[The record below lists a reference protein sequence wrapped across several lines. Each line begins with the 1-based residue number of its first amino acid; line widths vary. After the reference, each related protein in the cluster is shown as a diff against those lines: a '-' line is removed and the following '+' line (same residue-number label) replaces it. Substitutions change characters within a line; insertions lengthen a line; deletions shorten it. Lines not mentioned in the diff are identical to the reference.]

1 MELKA
6 RCKERFEPVVQAIRQ
21 LQKEKEGLDEPLIV
35 AIDGRCGSG
44 KTTLG
49 EYLEQV
55 FDCNLF
61 RMDDFFLRMEQRT
74 PQRLKETGGN
84 VDYERFEETV
94 LRPIFQKQ
102 TVFYQPFSCRKWN
115 LLEGYPVPYKK
126 LNIIDCPGS
135 DDFVG
140 STVTAL
146 NVTDTAIIL
155 LNGQYGV
162 EVGTQNHFRYTEK
175 LNKPV
180 IFLVNQLDNEKC
192 DYDNILEQLKEAY
205 GSKVVP
211 IQYPIST
218 GPGFNALIDV
228 LLMKKYSWKPEGGAP
243 VIEDIPAEELEKAT
257 EMHKAL
263 VEAAAENDE
272 GLMEKFFEQDSLSE
286 DEMREGIRKGLVAR
300 GMFPVFCVCGGKD
313 MGVRR
318 LMEFLGNVVPFV
330 SEMPKVQNTEGKEV
344 APDVNGPESLYFFK
358 TSVEPHIGEV
368 SYFKVMSGKVREGD
382 DLLNADR
389 GSKERIAQIYVVA
402 GGNRVKVEELQAGDI
417 GAAVKLKDV
426 KTGNT
431 LNGKDCDYKFNFI
444 KYPNSKYSRAIKPV
458 NEADVEKMMTI
469 LNRMREEDPTWVIE
483 QSKELKQTLV
493 HGQGEFHLRTLKWRL
508 ENNEKL
514 QVKYEEPKIPYRE
527 TITKAARAD
536 YRHKK
541 QSGGAGQFGEVHL
554 IVEPYKE
561 GMPVP
566 DTYKFNGQEFKIN
579 VKGTEEVPLEWGGKL
594 VFINSIVGGS
604 IDARFLPAIL
614 KGIMARMEQGPLTGS
629 YARDV
634 RVIVYDGKM
643 HPVDSNEISF
653 MLAGRN
659 AFSEAFKNAGPKIL
673 EPIYDVEVFVP
684 SDKMGDVM
692 GDLQGRRAMIMGMSS
707 EKGFEKLVAK
717 VPLKEMSSYSTALS
731 SLTGG
736 RASFIMKFSSYEL
749 VPTDVQDKLIKDFE
763 AKQTEE

>member
-1 MELKA
+1 
-6 RCKERFEPVVQAIRQ
+6 
-21 LQKEKEGLDEPLIV
+21 
-35 AIDGRCGSG
+35 
-44 KTTLG
+44 
-49 EYLEQV
+49 
-55 FDCNLF
+55 
-61 RMDDFFLRMEQRT
+61 
-74 PQRLKETGGN
+74 
-84 VDYERFEETV
+84 
-94 LRPIFQKQ
+94 
-102 TVFYQPFSCRKWN
+102 
-115 LLEGYPVPYKK
+115 
-126 LNIIDCPGS
+126 
-135 DDFVG
+135 
-140 STVTAL
+140 
-146 NVTDTAIIL
+146 
-155 LNGQYGV
+155 
-162 EVGTQNHFRYTEK
+162 
-175 LNKPV
+175 
-180 IFLVNQLDNEKC
+180 
-192 DYDNILEQLKEAY
+192 
-205 GSKVVP
+205 
-211 IQYPIST
+211 
-218 GPGFNALIDV
+218 
-228 LLMKKYSWKPEGGAP
+228 MKKYSWKPEGGAP
-243 VIEDIPAEELEKAT
+243 TIEDIPAEEMDKAM

-272 GLMEKFFEQDSLSE
+272 NLMEKFFEQDSLTE
-286 DEMREGIRKGLVAR
+286 DEMREGIRKGLIAR

-344 APDVNGPESLYFFK
+344 APDTNGPESLYFFK

-368 SYFKVMSGKVREGD
+368 SYFKVMSGKVHEGD

-444 KYPNSKYSRAIKPV
+444 KYPNSKYTRAIKPV
-458 NEADVEKMMTI
+458 NEADVEKMMSI

-514 QVKYEEPKIPYRE
+514 AVKYEEPKIPYRE

-566 DTYKFNGQEFKIN
+566 DTYKFNGQEFKIT
-579 VKGTEEVPLEWGGKL
+579 VRGTEEIPLEWGGKL

-604 IDARFLPAIL
+604 IDARFLPAIM
-614 KGIMARMEQGPLTGS
+614 KGIMSRMEQGPLTGS

-684 SDKMGDVM
+684 SDRMGDVM

-749 VPTDVQDKLIKDFE
+749 VPADVQDKLMKDFE
-763 AKQTEE
+763 AKQVEE

>member
-1 MELKA
+1 M
-6 RCKERFEPVVQAIRQ
+6 
-21 LQKEKEGLDEPLIV
+21 
-35 AIDGRCGSG
+35 
-44 KTTLG
+44 
-49 EYLEQV
+49 
-55 FDCNLF
+55 
-61 RMDDFFLRMEQRT
+61 
-74 PQRLKETGGN
+74 
-84 VDYERFEETV
+84 
-94 LRPIFQKQ
+94 
-102 TVFYQPFSCRKWN
+102 
-115 LLEGYPVPYKK
+115 
-126 LNIIDCPGS
+126 
-135 DDFVG
+135 
-140 STVTAL
+140 
-146 NVTDTAIIL
+146 TDTAIIL

-211 IQYPIST
+211 IQYPIAT

-243 VIEDIPAEELEKAT
+243 TIEDIPAEEMDKAM

-272 GLMEKFFEQDSLSE
+272 GLMEKFFEQDSLTE
-286 DEMREGIRKGLVAR
+286 DEMREGIRKGLIAR

-330 SEMPKVQNTEGKEV
+330 SEMPKVENTDGKEV

-566 DTYKFNGQEFKIN
+566 DTYKFNGQEFKIT
-579 VKGTEEVPLEWGGKL
+579 VRGTEEIPLEWGGKL

-604 IDARFLPAIL
+604 IDARFLPAIM
-614 KGIMARMEQGPLTGS
+614 KGIMSRLEQGPLTGS

-684 SDKMGDVM
+684 SDRMGEVM

-736 RASFIMKFSSYEL
+736 RASFIMKFASYEL
-749 VPTDVQDKLIKDFE
+749 VPTDVQEKLIKDFE

>member
-1 MELKA
+1 
-6 RCKERFEPVVQAIRQ
+6 
-21 LQKEKEGLDEPLIV
+21 
-35 AIDGRCGSG
+35 
-44 KTTLG
+44 
-49 EYLEQV
+49 
-55 FDCNLF
+55 
-61 RMDDFFLRMEQRT
+61 
-74 PQRLKETGGN
+74 
-84 VDYERFEETV
+84 
-94 LRPIFQKQ
+94 
-102 TVFYQPFSCRKWN
+102 
-115 LLEGYPVPYKK
+115 
-126 LNIIDCPGS
+126 
-135 DDFVG
+135 
-140 STVTAL
+140 
-146 NVTDTAIIL
+146 
-155 LNGQYGV
+155 
-162 EVGTQNHFRYTEK
+162 
-175 LNKPV
+175 
-180 IFLVNQLDNEKC
+180 
-192 DYDNILEQLKEAY
+192 
-205 GSKVVP
+205 
-211 IQYPIST
+211 
-218 GPGFNALIDV
+218 
-228 LLMKKYSWKPEGGAP
+228 MKKYSWKPEGGAP
-243 VIEDIPAEELEKAT
+243 TIEDIPAEEMDKAM

-272 GLMEKFFEQDSLSE
+272 NLMEKFFEQDSLTE
-286 DEMREGIRKGLVAR
+286 DEMREGIRKGLIAR

-344 APDVNGPESLYFFK
+344 APDTNGPESLYFFK

-368 SYFKVMSGKVREGD
+368 SYFKVMSGKVHEGD

-444 KYPNSKYSRAIKPV
+444 KYPNSKYTRAIKPV
-458 NEADVEKMMTI
+458 NEADVEKMMSI

-514 QVKYEEPKIPYRE
+514 PVKYEEPKIPYRE

-566 DTYKFNGQEFKIN
+566 DTYKFNGQEFKIT
-579 VKGTEEVPLEWGGKL
+579 VRGTEEIPLEWGGKL

-604 IDARFLPAIL
+604 IDARFLPAIM
-614 KGIMARMEQGPLTGS
+614 KGIMSRMEQGPLTGS

-684 SDKMGDVM
+684 SDRMGDVM